1 MGLEVGCWNLLLYCS
16 VPVSQTEG
24 EEAEALT
31 VAAAAAAVVA
41 LPPIEGSV

>member
-1 MGLEVGCWNLLLYCS
+1 MGCWNLLLYCS

-31 VAAAAAAVVA
+31 VAAAAVVA